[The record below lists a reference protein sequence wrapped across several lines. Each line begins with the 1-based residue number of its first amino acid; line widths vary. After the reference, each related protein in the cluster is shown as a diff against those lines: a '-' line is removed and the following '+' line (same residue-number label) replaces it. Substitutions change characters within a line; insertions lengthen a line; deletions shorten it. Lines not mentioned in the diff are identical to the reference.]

1 MSEVYEE
8 LCKNSEW
15 HFDWFRKEPEDPYY
29 TCNPVRFVGD
39 WDPDIKI
46 KDIWDVDTSGDTS
59 GATKQYKKL
68 GVDYSKLYDE
78 GHFDKKLN
86 KDYQP
91 LIDAI
96 GLKNPRILIHTQH
109 PGQMHPLH
117 LDKSYGGGHW
127 DYMGDK
133 KKDMLGRMFVML
145 DDWHPGQ
152 VIMIGTNH
160 YTQWRKGD
168 GFFFRWQDMPHGTCN
183 FGHHKRPVILI
194 SGEITPTFRRYME
207 AKEKII
213 VKV

>member
-1 MSEVYEE
+1 
-8 LCKNSEW
+8 
-15 HFDWFRKEPEDPYY
+15 
-29 TCNPVRFVGD
+29 
-39 WDPDIKI
+39 
-46 KDIWDVDTSGDTS
+46 
-59 GATKQYKKL
+59 
-68 GVDYSKLYDE
+68 
-78 GHFDKKLN
+78 
-86 KDYQP
+86 
-91 LIDAI
+91 
-96 GLKNPRILIHTQH
+96 
-109 PGQMHPLH
+109 MHPLH

-160 YTQWRKGD
+160 YTQWKKGD